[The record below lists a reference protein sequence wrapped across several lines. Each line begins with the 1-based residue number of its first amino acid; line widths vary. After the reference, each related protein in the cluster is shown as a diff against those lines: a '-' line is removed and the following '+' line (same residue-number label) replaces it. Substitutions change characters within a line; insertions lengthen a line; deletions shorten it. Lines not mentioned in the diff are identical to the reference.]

1 MKLKIYVILWFIL
14 MISVA
19 QAQIII
25 TTPYEFSAGVSGG
38 TTFSSVTFNPKVEQT
53 TLTGVT
59 FGVTGRMTM
68 GKYVG
73 LQLEINYAQQGWDE
87 FFEIEET
94 NENTGEVGESG
105 ETTEETEEPGTDY
118 KYTRRLNYLQI
129 PFYTHV
135 QFGGKNVKGFINAGP
150 QFGYFISESTNENLD
165 GVRPAKYNEQHNMP
179 VEKKFEWGISGGAGI
194 EVRTGI
200 GYFLLEG
207 RYFYSFGD
215 IYSTKVSDNFSKAS
229 SQVITAKVSYLIPF

>member
-1 MKLKIYVILWFIL
+1 MKFKIYVILWFTL
-14 MISVA
+14 MVSAVK
-19 QAQIII
+19 AQIII
-25 TTPYEFSAGVSGG
+25 TTPYEFSVGVSGG

-53 TLTGVT
+53 MLMGMT

-73 LQLEINYAQQGWDE
+73 LQLELNYVQQGWDE
-87 FFEIEET
+87 FFEITEKSEET
-94 NENTGEVGESG
+94 Q
-105 ETTEETEEPGTDY
+105 ETTEETQDPRTDY
-118 KYTRRLNYLQI
+118 KYTRRLNYLQL
-129 PFYTHV
+129 PFYTRV

-150 QFGYFISESTNENLD
+150 QIGYLISESTDENLN
-165 GVRPAKYNEQHNMP
+165 GAKSAMQHDMP

-207 RYFYSFGD
+207 RYYYSFGD
-215 IYSTKVSDNFSKAS
+215 IYSTKVKDNFSKAS
-229 SQVITAKVSYLIPF
+229 VQTITAKVSYLIHF